1 MQNFLPGQAKRT
13 LLSDHHTALAPMH
26 PCRTWHGLVRPV
38 HALAGVWCNS
48 RTYIYVSAHVCVPQV
63 LEYAARWH
71 PDQEIVSKSVEGP
84 ITVSTYADLAQR
96 AKLCAVA
103 LQRLGIR

>member
-1 MQNFLPGQAKRT
+1 M
-13 LLSDHHTALAPMH
+13 
-26 PCRTWHGLVRPV
+26 PV
-38 HALAGVWCNS
+38 CA
-48 RTYIYVSAHVCVPQV
+48 PQV
-63 LEYAARWH
+63 LDYAARWH

-103 LQRLGIR
+103 LQRLGIRWGGGTCLCVCWCSDSQCHIKQRPAVLFV

>member
-1 MQNFLPGQAKRT
+1 MHVLPCVART
-13 LLSDHHTALAPMH
+13 KSRQHAHIWRCVYACMH
-26 PCRTWHGLVRPV
+26 ACMRVR
-38 HALAGVWCNS
+38 
-48 RTYIYVSAHVCVPQV
+48 VCTPQV

-103 LQRLGIR
+103 LQRLGIRWVFVYMCCYG